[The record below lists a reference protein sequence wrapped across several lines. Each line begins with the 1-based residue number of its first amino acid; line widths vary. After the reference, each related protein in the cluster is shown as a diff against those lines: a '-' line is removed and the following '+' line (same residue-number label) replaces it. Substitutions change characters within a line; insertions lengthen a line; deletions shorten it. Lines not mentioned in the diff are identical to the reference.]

1 MTFIIN
7 SYWQGEEAV
16 EHLNA
21 IDAIGVRAWL
31 DVILHATNLE
41 EGETIVSVP
50 WGMASFCIFEETA
63 GADILRVHIDS
74 GGLGVGISTETA

>member
-7 SYWQGEEAV
+7 SYWQDEEAV

-31 DVILHATNLE
+31 DEIFYANGLE
-41 EGETIVSVP
+41 EGDSITSEP
-50 WGMASFCIFEETA
+50 WGLASLCIFEETA
-63 GADILRVHIDS
+63 GSDILRVHIDAS
-74 GGLGVGISTETA
+74 GLGVGISTETA